1 MENHI
6 KNRIIISVIAL
17 YLASC
22 SVWSPTFPDAG
33 HVHDHEHDHE
43 HGHGENGSSVGKP
56 GDPNNVSRTIV
67 LQMTFNRFKPS
78 KINVKRGE
86 TIKFIFKNTSE
97 KRHEF
102 MIGTMSELKEHAK
115 MMRKHPDMVHT
126 EPDQVT
132 VNSGESRELVWK
144 FTEVGTIPF
153 ACPRHGHFKGMR
165 GEIKV
170 TAK

>member
-1 MENHI
+1 M
-6 KNRIIISVIAL
+6 KKIIIVSVIAL

-43 HGHGENGSSVGKP
+43 HGHGHGENGSSVGKP

-97 KRHEF
+97 KKHEF

-115 MMRKHPDMVHT
+115 MMRKHPDMEHT
-126 EPDQVT
+126 EPNQVT
-132 VNSGESRELVWK
+132 VNSGESRELVWE